1 MKKTKKILFVLRL
14 ATEVVAFLLVFVGVA
29 ALLFGQTAVYAA
41 LVSLWPLVLAVFIGY
56 VIFSFGEDY
65 VNDRIL
71 KPHF

>member
-1 MKKTKKILFVLRL
+1 MKQTKRILFVLRL
-14 ATEVVAFLLVFVGVA
+14 ATEIVAFLLVFVGVA

-41 LVSLWPLVLAVFIGY
+41 LVSLWPLVAAVFIGY
-56 VIFSFGEDY
+56 VLFSFGEDY